1 MRSHRLAARSEDSQ
15 SSNPGS
21 IPGGTKRTYKYQYKL
36 LEAYKILGTQ
46 WHKTGFLR
54 SNLPLEEKYDL
65 AFLQYL
71 VNKKMILKRR
81 WEDVEIFNPNR
92 SDKLSSWWKITMEG
106 IAEIADV
113 FGSHLIE
120 QEDIDSL
127 AHHLLRRTV

>member
-36 LEAYKILGTQ
+36 LEAYQILGTQ

-54 SNLPLEEKYDL
+54 NNLPLEEKYDL

-71 VNKKMILKRR
+71 ANKKLIFKAR
-81 WEDVEIFNPNR
+81 WKDAGIKNPTR
-92 SDKLSSWWKITMEG
+92 SDQLSTWWKITIEG
-106 IAEIADV
+106 VGEIANV
-113 FGSHLIE
+113 FGNHNVKE
-120 QEDIDSL
+120 EDIREL
-127 AHHLLRRTV
+127 AHHLLRRTS